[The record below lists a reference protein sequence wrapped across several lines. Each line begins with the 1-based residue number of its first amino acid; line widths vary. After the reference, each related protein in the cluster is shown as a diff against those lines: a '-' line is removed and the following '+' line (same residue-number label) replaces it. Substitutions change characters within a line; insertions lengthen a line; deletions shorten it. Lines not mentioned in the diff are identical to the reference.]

1 MTNDLDKFHNLM
13 KSIYKGHRGEFENV
27 PLMSSCPLYTGLNY
41 MNYSLNGENDTA
53 LYRGGLAI
61 YRSIKVDLT
70 VLACNLFISA
80 SIHDILYSTISFT
93 AVRSSLKITKNKT
106 KYDYNLM
113 IMKSPKPA
121 TDNRFK

>member
-1 MTNDLDKFHNLM
+1 
-13 KSIYKGHRGEFENV
+13 
-27 PLMSSCPLYTGLNY
+27 MSSCPLYTGLNY

-106 KYDYNLM
+106 KYDYNLT
-113 IMKSPKPA
+113 IMKSLTLTTGLNDYFA
-121 TDNRFK
+121 L